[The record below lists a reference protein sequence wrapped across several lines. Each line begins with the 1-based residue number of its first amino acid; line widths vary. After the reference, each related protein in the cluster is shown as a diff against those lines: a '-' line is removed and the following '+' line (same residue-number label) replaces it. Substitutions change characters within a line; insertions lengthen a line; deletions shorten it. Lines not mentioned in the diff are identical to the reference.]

1 LRRMGDR
8 IAALAP
14 VGGPRWGTSDD
25 RGRYRVFGLI
35 PGRYVVVADGESSRM
50 LVGEPRNT
58 TGYAPIFYPNATNVA
73 FALPMTVGQAEVS
86 DIDIAFRPEPVA
98 RISGTIVNSR
108 GQPTEG
114 FVMLA
119 VSQRSGGILLEPR
132 VAPPT
137 PDGTYVFENVPP
149 GDYVVQASVPAG
161 GGRTTEF
168 AKADVTVTG
177 AEPVQV
183 SLRASP
189 GARVRGRITVD
200 AQSSRR
206 PPVIDIGLPA
216 VDLDQSM
223 IGGTS
228 MGVPL
233 DSDGSFEVPSVTG
246 PRRVVL
252 LSPLD
257 GWYVKA
263 ARVQGVEALDAPFD
277 FGSEARTVD
286 DVEVVVS
293 PAAAAIS
300 GKVFDAAGEARTD
313 SAVVLFSADS
323 SRWYR
328 QSQALRLERPSQN
341 GEFRAGS
348 LPPGS
353 YYVVALSDVS
363 DIVTSGDWQDP
374 ATLDKLRSTAT
385 EVSVNE
391 SESRSV
397 TLRLAVGQ

>member
-1 LRRMGDR
+1 M
-8 IAALAP
+8 
-14 VGGPRWGTSDD
+14 SDD

-35 PGRYVVVADGESSRM
+35 PGRYLVVADGESSQM
-50 LVGEPRNT
+50 LVGDPRNT
-58 TGYAPIFYPNATNVA
+58 IDYAPIFYPNATNA
-73 FALPMTVGQAEVS
+73 TFALTVPVGQTDVS
-86 DIDIAFRPEPVA
+86 DIDIAFRPEPVT
-98 RISGTIVNSR
+98 RISGTIVNSG
-108 GQPTEG
+108 GQPTNG
-114 FVMLA
+114 FVMLG
-119 VSQRSGGILLEPR
+119 VSQRSGAMLLEPR

-137 PDGTYVFENVPP
+137 PDGTYVFENVSP
-149 GDYVVQASVPAG
+149 GEYVVQALVPAG
-161 GGRTTEF
+161 GGGATEF
-168 AKADVTVTG
+168 AKVDVTLTG
-177 AEPVQV
+177 SEPVQV
-183 SLRASP
+183 PLRTSR

-200 AQSSRR
+200 AQPSRR
-206 PPVIDIGLPA
+206 PPVIDIGLPP

-223 IGGTS
+223 MGGTS
-228 MGVPL
+228 LGVPL

-263 ARVQGVEALDAPFD
+263 ARVGGVEALDAPFD
-277 FGSEARTVD
+277 FGSEPRSFD

-300 GKVFDAAGEARTD
+300 GKVFGSAGEVRTD
-313 SAVVLFSADS
+313 STVVLFSSDS

-328 QSQALRLERPSQN
+328 QSQGLRLERPSQN
-341 GEFRAGS
+341 GEFRVGS

-353 YYVVALSDVS
+353 YYVVALGDASDV
-363 DIVTSGDWQDP
+363 VASGDWQDP
-374 ATLDKLRSTAT
+374 ATLDKLRSIAT

-397 TLRLAVGQ
+397 ALRLVVGQ